1 MQIYQLSSKY
11 ILVGCGRITNN
22 SSLFV
27 EVILFKL
34 MPGQWGYRNTAK
46 GTFFGINQ
54 LVVVAVDPKDAD
66 KDGDSPGDVDDG
78 EEDPG
83 ELRSKVFFLLHDCEL
98 SYQFQLVS
106 PERTV
111 VQSQK
116 LKKIVK

>member
-1 MQIYQLSSKY
+1 MSKKLIFDQNQNLLKYESTYMAQLGSRRAMQIYQLSSKY
-11 ILVGCGRITNN
+11 IHVGCGGITNN

-34 MPGQWGYRNTAK
+34 MPGQWGYRNAAE

-66 KDGDSPGDVDDG
+66 KDGDSPADVDDG

-83 ELRSKVFFLLHDCEL
+83 EL
-98 SYQFQLVS
+98 
-106 PERTV
+106 
-111 VQSQK
+111 QSNAF
-116 LKKIVK
+116 V

>member
-1 MQIYQLSSKY
+1 
-11 ILVGCGRITNN
+11 
-22 SSLFV
+22 
-27 EVILFKL
+27 

-83 ELRSKVFFLLHDCEL
+83 DLQSKAFFLMIVSCLTSSSL
-98 SYQFQLVS
+98 SAQL
-106 PERTV
+106 ER
-111 VQSQK
+111 SYS
-116 LKKIVK
+116 LRN